1 MVWIPPCEVPCTSS
15 GVSAK
20 PPLSLLGTLYQR
32 RYRLI
37 TESPMVL
44 PSKATEY
51 PFSASLSTFGTG
63 YPYPEADARHGLTLL
78 SLEVGATSLFLA
90 LAG

>member
-1 MVWIPPCEVPCTSS
+1 
-15 GVSAK
+15 
-20 PPLSLLGTLYQR
+20 
-32 RYRLI
+32 
-37 TESPMVL
+37 MVL